1 MNSHPNLEAQLAR
14 LDETLNRSERRS
26 PQAMRTARRVQ
37 ARGVRSAVKRLT
49 TMGVAI
55 TALLFATIGF
65 AFIVG
70 PIGIGGLF
78 IVAAAIVFMLIF
90 FSVYPTA
97 KPEAP
102 VDVAKT
108 PDPGDRPA
116 ARHPIC
122 HRNRAQLPAPA
133 ARKVDAIS
141 AQLPLLE
148 SRLATIDLL
157 DPLAQDARR
166 LMGKHLPDL
175 IDRYERVPASFR
187 NERDAEG
194 MTVHDRLLSG
204 LDAAREAIDDISTKL
219 TRDDLNAFET
229 QTRFIETRYRDG
241 GATVGDETSKS

>member
-1 MNSHPNLEAQLAR
+1 MNTHPNLEAQLAR
-14 LDETLNRSERRS
+14 LEDTLSRAERRS
-26 PQAMRTARRVQ
+26 PQAVRTARRVQ
-37 ARGVRSAVKRLT
+37 ARSVRSAVKRLT

-55 TALLFATIGF
+55 VALLFATIGF

-78 IVAAAIVFMLIF
+78 VVAAAIVFMLIF

-108 PDPGDRPA
+108 PTPEIVHRLESYL
-116 ARHPIC
+116 
-122 HRNRAQLPAPA
+122 HRNRSQLPAPA

-204 LDAAREAIDDISTKL
+204 LDAAREAIDDISAKL